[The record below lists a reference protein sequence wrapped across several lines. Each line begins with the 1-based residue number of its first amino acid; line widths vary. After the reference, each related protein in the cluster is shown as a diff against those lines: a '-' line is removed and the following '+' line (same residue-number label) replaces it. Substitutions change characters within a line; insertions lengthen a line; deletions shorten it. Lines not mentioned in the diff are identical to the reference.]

1 MAKQTI
7 NIGSGELTG
16 DGESLRAA
24 FKKINENFDENYASL
39 ADLTAGNYEGQFK
52 GSVFG
57 DDSSL
62 LIDGPNNTFNFDG
75 TIKGD
80 IVPALDSEYDLGSP
94 SRRWKDLFLSGTTL
108 DLGGLKLRYRNNGLQ
123 IGIDILGGESPDLF
137 NSGVNSSVWK
147 PAGSVPAY
155 VIWDEDGNYV
165 KDNDVISDTA
175 YIEISFNQSRD
186 TIGFKDAVLAVKSGN
201 GHSLVDPE
209 QYNGTAY
216 TNVLRRPPYEVTH
229 AGDPIFSP
237 RKGNY
242 APGDPIPQSE
252 EYGVII
258 IPVTESPV
266 EAGVISGTQTYTYQ
280 GQTYFITDMYIY
292 AHAFPVEAPLQ
303 GDSSYNAASGDSWTE
318 EGGAP
323 TSVSDAIDALAART
337 PPEEAI
343 IPAENVQ
350 GGLFDLTGDDSTTRT
365 VTQGSTV
372 QIIGGDRITTASDAD
387 GNIVVNT
394 TDLHINV
401 ATDDSTIVQIGMDDT
416 LQILGGNNVD
426 TTIDADGIVT
436 VALPSTISGSF
447 EGSIRGDVIGSVF
460 ADDSSVI
467 IDGVSGKLYGS
478 LTGDVIG
485 SVFSDDSSLLVDGI
499 DRIFYGDLHG
509 SVFAQDSTMM
519 INAEDGTIDASLLV
533 GTLPALDGSA
543 LTGVSGGGGG
553 TGDIQGSVFGDDSTL
568 LVDGVNSTINS
579 SALTKPID
587 LDDGEEVRFGTDNDM
602 LIYHSGVTGVIK
614 NTTGTLV
621 LQGGTVRIQDGGLA
635 QSAFSASNGIA
646 TLYHLNSTKLETTT
660 DGVAVTGRITGLTDP
675 TAAQD
680 AATKAYVDAN
690 AGGSGL
696 QSRSTATGN
705 TNSLADAAEADLDIT
720 GFKSYALL
728 TITTD
733 RAARVRLYVSAAT
746 RTADASRAEGVDPT
760 SDAGLIAEVITTGN
774 ETVTI
779 SPGAYGFNLESTPT
793 TTIPCRVT
801 NKSGGTATV
810 QVTLNILQLEA

>member
-16 DGESLRAA
+16 DGESLRSA

-39 ADLTAGNYEGQFK
+39 AELTAGNYEGQFK
-52 GSVFG
+52 GSIFG
-57 DDSSL
+57 DDSTM

-80 IVPALDSEYDLGSP
+80 IIPALDSEYDLGSP

-155 VIWDEDGNYV
+155 VIWDADGNYV
-165 KDNDVISDTA
+165 KDNDVVSDTA

-186 TIGFKDAVLAVKSGN
+186 TIGFKDAVLAVKQGN

-242 APGDPIPQSE
+242 AQGDPIPQSE

-266 EAGVISGTQTYTYQ
+266 EAGVISGTQTYTFQ

-303 GDSSYNAASGDSWTE
+303 GDSSYAAGDSDSWTE

-436 VALPSTISGSF
+436 VALPSTITGSF

-460 ADDSSVI
+460 ADDSSVVV
-467 IDGVSGKLYGS
+467 DGVSGKLYGS

-519 INAEDGTIDASLLV
+519 LDAENGTIDASLLT

-543 LTGVSGGGGG
+543 LTGVSAGVA
-553 TGDIQGSVFGDDSTL
+553 TSLDGDMTGSVFADDSTL
-568 LVDGVNSTINS
+568 LVDGVNGTLNS
-579 SALTKPID
+579 SALTKPIALADDEKITFGDGDD
-587 LDDGEEVRFGTDNDM
+587 LEIFHNGSANYIAGAGGTILTGNWLYLRKSGSAENYLVCKGDGAVEVYYDNVKTFATSAAGIQIEQGVEEKFDT
-602 LIYHSGVTGVIK
+602 LTSS
-614 NTTGTLV
+614 TGTVTHDCSNGHVFYHTGATGDITANFTNLGLTAEYGTNLTV
-621 LQGGTVRIQDGGLA
+621 IINQGATPYEVTAVQIGGVAQTINWQGGSAPTGNANGIDSFSFTILNDGG
-635 QSAFSASNGIA
+635 S
-646 TLYHLNSTKLETTT
+646 
-660 DGVAVTGRITGLTDP
+660 
-675 TAAQD
+675 
-680 AATKAYVDAN
+680 YVVL
-690 AGGSGL
+690 G
-696 QSRSTATGN
+696 QM
-705 TNSLADAAEADLDIT
+705 
-720 GFKSYALL
+720 
-728 TITTD
+728 
-733 RAARVRLYVSAAT
+733 
-746 RTADASRAEGVDPT
+746 VDFT
-760 SDAGLIAEVITTGN
+760 
-774 ETVTI
+774 
-779 SPGAYGFNLESTPT
+779 
-793 TTIPCRVT
+793 
-801 NKSGGTATV
+801 
-810 QVTLNILQLEA
+810 

>member
-16 DGESLRAA
+16 DGESLRSA

-39 ADLTAGNYEGQFK
+39 AELTAGNYAGQFK

-57 DDSSL
+57 DDSTV

-80 IVPALDSEYDLGSP
+80 IIPALDSEYDLGSP

-165 KDNDVISDTA
+165 KDNDVVSDTA

-186 TIGFKDAVLAVKSGN
+186 TIGFKDAVLAVKEGN

-242 APGDPIPQSE
+242 AQGDPIPQSE

-266 EAGVISGTQTYTYQ
+266 EAGVISGTQTYTFQ

-303 GDSSYNAASGDSWTE
+303 GDSSYNAGDSNSWTE

-436 VALPSTISGSF
+436 VALPSTITGSF

-460 ADDSSVI
+460 ADDSSVVV
-467 IDGVSGKLYGS
+467 DGVSGKLYGS

-543 LTGVSGGGGG
+543 LTGVSGGGGVSSFADDDKL
-553 TGDIQGSVFGDDSTL
+553 TFGDDDDLEIHHTG
-568 LVDGVNSTINS
+568 GVNYI
-579 SALTKPID
+579 A
-587 LDDGEEVRFGTDNDM
+587 GA
-602 LIYHSGVTGVIK
+602 
-614 NTTGTLV
+614 
-621 LQGGTVRIQDGGLA
+621 GGTILTGNWLYLRKSGSAENYLVCKGDG
-635 QSAFSASNGIA
+635 
-646 TLYHLNSTKLETTT
+646 TVELYYDNVKKLETTA
-660 DGVAVTGRITGLTDP
+660 DGVAVTGKITGLTDP

-690 AGGSGL
+690 SGGSGL
-696 QSRSTATGN
+696 QSRGTVTG
-705 TNSLADAAEADLDIT
+705 TTSSLADAAEADLDIT

-728 TITTD
+728 AITTD
-733 RAARVRLYVSAAT
+733 RAARVRLYVTDAT

-760 SDAGLIAEVITTGN
+760 SDAGLIAEVITTGA
-774 ETVTI
+774 ETVII
-779 SPGAYGFNLESTPT
+779 SPGAFGFNLEGTPT

-801 NKSGGTATV
+801 NKSGGASTV
-810 QVTLNILQLEA
+810 QVDLNILQLEA

>member
-39 ADLTAGNYEGQFK
+39 AELTAGNYEGQLK

-57 DDSSL
+57 DDSTM
-62 LIDGPNNTFNFDG
+62 LIDGPNSTFNFDG

-80 IVPALDSEYDLGSP
+80 IIPALDSEYDLGSP

-165 KDNDVISDTA
+165 KDNDVVSDTA

-186 TIGFKDAVLAVKSGN
+186 TIGFKDAVLAVKEGN

-242 APGDPIPQSE
+242 GIGDPIPQSE

-266 EAGVISGTQTYTYQ
+266 EAGVISGTQTYTFQ
-280 GQTYFITDMYIY
+280 GQTYFITDMFIY

-303 GDSSYNAASGDSWTE
+303 GDSSYNAGNSNSWTE

-337 PPEEAI
+337 PPEEAV

-436 VALPSTISGSF
+436 VALPSTITGSF

-460 ADDSSVI
+460 ADDSSVVV
-467 IDGVSGKLYGS
+467 DGVSGKLYGS

-519 INAEDGTIDASLLV
+519 IDAENGTIDASLLA
-533 GTLPALDGSA
+533 GTLALADNEK
-543 LTGVSGGGGG
+543 
-553 TGDIQGSVFGDDSTL
+553 IIFGDD
-568 LVDGVNSTINS
+568 
-579 SALTKPID
+579 
-587 LDDGEEVRFGTDNDM
+587 DN
-602 LIYHSGVTGVIK
+602 LEIFH
-614 NTTGTLV
+614 N
-621 LQGGTVRIQDGGLA
+621 
-635 QSAFSASNGIA
+635 ASNGNTIIDNNTGNLVIKGSNLFLQSA
-646 TLYHLNSTKLETTT
+646 SSEYFFRGAANGAVTLYYDDVAKFETSASGIKIEAGVEEKFATT
-660 DGVAVTGRITGLTDP
+660 
-675 TAAQD
+675 
-680 AATKAYVDAN
+680 N
-690 AGGSGL
+690 
-696 QSRSTATGN
+696 TATGVTALDCATGHVHYLTSPAGDVTAN
-705 TNSLADAAEADLDIT
+705 FTNLNLTAEYATNLTVIINQGATPYEVTAVQIGGAAQ
-720 GFKSYALL
+720 
-728 TITTD
+728 TINWQGG
-733 RAARVRLYVSAAT
+733 SA
-746 RTADASRAEGVDPT
+746 P
-760 SDAGLIAEVITTGN
+760 TGN
-774 ETVTI
+774 ANGIDSFSFTVL
-779 SPGAYGFNLESTPT
+779 ND
-793 TTIPCRVT
+793 
-801 NKSGGTATV
+801 GGSYVVLGQMVDFT
-810 QVTLNILQLEA
+810 

>member
-39 ADLTAGNYEGQFK
+39 EELTAGNYEGQFK
-52 GSVFG
+52 GSIFG
-57 DDSSL
+57 DDSTM

-80 IVPALDSEYDLGSP
+80 IIPALDSEYDLGSP

-165 KDNDVISDTA
+165 KDNDVVSDTA

-186 TIGFKDAVLAVKSGN
+186 TIGFKDAVLAVKEGN

-209 QYNGTAY
+209 QFNGTAY

-242 APGDPIPQSE
+242 GIGDPIPQSE

-266 EAGVISGTQTYTYQ
+266 EAGVISGTQTYTFQ
-280 GQTYFITDMYIY
+280 GQTYFITDIFIY

-303 GDSSYNAASGDSWTE
+303 GDSSYNAGNSNSWTE

-337 PPEEAI
+337 PPEEAV

-460 ADDSSVI
+460 ADDSSVVV
-467 IDGVSGKLYGS
+467 DGVSGKLYGS

-543 LTGVSGGGGG
+543 LTGVSGGGV
-553 TGDIQGSVFGDDSTL
+553 SNFADDEKL
-568 LVDGVNSTINS
+568 I
-579 SALTKPID
+579 
-587 LDDGEEVRFGTDNDM
+587 FGTDDDLEIFHN
-602 LIYHSGVTGVIK
+602 SGNGNTIIENTGNLVIK
-614 NTTGTLV
+614 GSNLF
-621 LQGGTVRIQDGGLA
+621 L
-635 QSAFSASNGIA
+635 QSATGEDFFRGAANGA
-646 TLYHLNSTKLETTT
+646 VTLYYDDVAKFETTT
-660 DGVAVTGRITGLTDP
+660 DGVSVTGKITGLTDP
-675 TAAQD
+675 TNAQD

-690 AGGSGL
+690 SGGGGGSGL
-696 QSRSTATGN
+696 QSRSTATG
-705 TNSLADAAEADLDIT
+705 TTSSLADAAEADLDIT

-728 TITTD
+728 SITTD
-733 RAARVRLYVSAAT
+733 RAARVRLYVTSAT

-760 SDAGLIAEVITTGN
+760 SDAGLIAEVITTGA

-779 SPGAYGFNLESTPT
+779 SPGAFGFNLEGTPT

-801 NKSGGTATV
+801 NKSGGTSTV
-810 QVTLNILQLEA
+810 QVDLNILQLEA